1 MHNAY
6 AFAEEPTPYCPFLTG
21 THKRYV
27 ARTHSLCSETSVL
40 RKKCVFTTAPEVS
53 HHAAAPPSGELEKLY
68 VGLVFEAL
76 FWALKKASKN
86 YLTSGQDGSWSQLG
100 RF

>member
-40 RKKCVFTTAPEVS
+40 KKKCVFTTGPELR
-53 HHAAAPPSGELEKLY
+53 HHAAAPPPGGVEKLY

-76 FWALKKASKN
+76 FWALKKRPKII
-86 YLTSGQDGSWSQLG
+86 
-100 RF
+100 